1 MNSEQPGTPERGS
14 MQWGPR
20 CSYKT
25 VLWVISWFIKIDLKQ
40 IYSSYAIRAH
50 MQFRMVFYL
59 IYIIIFEV
67 NSVADHVNAKRMT
80 IIMHFYT
87 DRK

>member
-1 MNSEQPGTPERGS
+1 
-14 MQWGPR
+14 
-20 CSYKT
+20 
-25 VLWVISWFIKIDLKQ
+25 
-40 IYSSYAIRAH
+40 
-50 MQFRMVFYL
+50 MVFYL